1 MFNLF
6 KRVRTRFA
14 PSPTGYM
21 HIGNLRT
28 ALYSYLIAKKNGGDF
43 ILRIEDTDCKRK
55 VKGAEEIIYKSLKIA
70 GLNWDEGPD
79 IGGNFGPYV
88 QSERLNIF
96 KKYANQLVE
105 EKKAYFCFCDKE
117 RLEKIKNLQV
127 AAKIAPKYDGH
138 CKNLTKQQIQQNL
151 EQNKPYVIRQKMPQ
165 TGVTEFFDE
174 VFGKISIKNK
184 DLEDQ
189 ILIKSDG
196 MPTYNFANVVDDHLM
211 GISHVVRGSEY
222 LTSTPKYNLLYKA
235 FGWDIP
241 KYIDCPPV
249 MKNSKEK
256 LSKRKGDKSFE
267 DLLKDGFLKEAIVNY
282 IALLGWSPKGE
293 REIYSLKELVD
304 VFEISGICK
313 SGAIFDLKKLAAINS
328 KYLKNMS
335 DEEFLKNAKPYFEQA
350 FKRDVD
356 QNFLVSLIK
365 QRIDS
370 FNQIPQQLDFV
381 DSISKYDLNLFVK
394 EKMKTTKESSLNVLK
409 EIILV
414 LENLNNFNKD
424 EVFLAVSSL
433 KEKLNVK
440 NSQLLWPLRVAV
452 SGKQFTPGGGV
463 ELCVLLGKEETLL
476 RLKNAVKRLEENLK
490 VN

>member
-1 MFNLF
+1 MTNTNNVNS
-6 KRVRTRFA
+6 K
-14 PSPTGYM
+14 
-21 HIGNLRT
+21 
-28 ALYSYLIAKKNGGDF
+28 
-43 ILRIEDTDCKRK
+43 
-55 VKGAEEIIYKSLKIA
+55 
-70 GLNWDEGPD
+70 LN
-79 IGGNFGPYV
+79 
-88 QSERLNIF
+88 S
-96 KKYANQLVE
+96 
-105 EKKAYFCFCDKE
+105 
-117 RLEKIKNLQV
+117 LEKIKSLQI
-127 AAKIAPKYDGH
+127 AAKVAPKYDGH
-138 CKNLTKQQIQQNL
+138 CKNLTEQEIKKNL
-151 EQNKPYVIRQKMPQ
+151 EQKKPYVIRQKMPQ

-211 GISHVVRGSEY
+211 QISHVVRGSEY

-267 DLLKDGFLKEAIVNY
+267 DLLKDGYLKEAVVNY

-293 REIYSLKELVD
+293 REIFSLSELID
-304 VFEISGICK
+304 VFDVSGICK
-313 SGAIFDLKKLAAINS
+313 SGAIFDIKKLAAINS

-335 DEEFLKNAKPYFEQA
+335 DEEFLKNAEPYFKQA
-350 FKRDVD
+350 FKKEVD
-356 QNFLVSLIK
+356 KRFLVSLLK

-370 FNQIPQQLDFV
+370 FKQIVEQLDFI
-381 DSISKYDLNLFVK
+381 DSISQYDLNLFVK
-394 EKMKTTKESSLNVLK
+394 EKMKTTKQSSLNVLE

-414 LENLNNFNKD
+414 LENLKDFNKD

-463 ELCVLLGKEETLL
+463 ELCVLLGKEETIL
-476 RLKNAVKRLEENLK
+476 RLKNAVERLKQSLN
-490 VN
+490 N

>member
-1 MFNLF
+1 
-6 KRVRTRFA
+6 
-14 PSPTGYM
+14 M

-211 GISHVVRGSEY
+211 EISHVVRGSEY

-350 FKRDVD
+350 FKRDVN

-463 ELCVLLGKEETLL
+463 ELCVLLGKKETLL